1 MSKTLVSE
9 EHKAPPKWQTIVA
22 LVFSLFTILPA
33 APLILSPFLEY
44 KLMVFES
51 VEIIIF
57 VLFYY
62 GGFLF
67 GATAFILGIMGLK
80 YRENT
85 LAITALVISIIGF
98 ILNTYIHNQFGLEI
112 PFG

>member
-1 MSKTLVSE
+1 MSKTLVRE
-9 EHKAPPKWQTIVA
+9 RHEAQPKWQTIVA

-33 APLILSPFLEY
+33 APLILSLFTVYPGR
-44 KLMVFES
+44 
-51 VEIIIF
+51 IIDNIANIIF
-57 VLFYY
+57 LIFYY

-80 YRENT
+80 YQKNT

-98 ILNTYIHNQFGLEI
+98 ILNRNLI
-112 PFG
+112 